1 MSEDV
6 SSSSAPAQKCIIHQ
20 SSFRSE
26 HHDSKLIPPNSFQSW
41 TSLLE
46 AAKARNY
53 QPVLEVA
60 KTVSEHEV
68 PQIVYHRFC
77 RTVFTANLKRILGL
91 TINMF
96 EIRNAFANRVT
107 S

>member
-1 MSEDV
+1 M
-6 SSSSAPAQKCIIHQ
+6 
-20 SSFRSE
+20 
-26 HHDSKLIPPNSFQSW
+26 
-41 TSLLE
+41 LE

-77 RTVFTANLKRILGL
+77 RTVFTANLKRVLGL